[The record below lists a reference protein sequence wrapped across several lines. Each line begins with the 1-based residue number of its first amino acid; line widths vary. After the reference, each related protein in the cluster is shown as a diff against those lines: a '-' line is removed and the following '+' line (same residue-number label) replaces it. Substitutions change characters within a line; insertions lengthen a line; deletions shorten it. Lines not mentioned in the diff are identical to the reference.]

1 MSDKKYQIFVSS
13 TYTDLIDTRKKVI
26 DAILRLE
33 HFPVGM
39 EWFSASGEEQ
49 WEIIENELKTTDYYI
64 LILGQRYGTLNSEGI
79 GYTEKEYN
87 YAREMGIPVLSF
99 VRNENAPY
107 TNDEREEKRDGQ
119 KRIKLFRE
127 KVLKES
133 MVDFWETPEELVSK
147 VLVALNKQI
156 KRTKRT
162 GWVRGDQAMSADM
175 ANELVRLSKENS
187 ELREKLS
194 NLQVNERKPNFE
206 LLINNQ
212 RVLNLKV
219 KDRDK
224 IVSYF
229 EPIDKASLIKIEP
242 HDSDRLR
249 TYEFDD
255 IKTKFIEEID
265 KYNESI
271 VDFKMKKLIE
281 TMASSITHC
290 EENVIFLKLLLKNNG
305 NLIGKNIACTI
316 SFPKEVLFFDLNK
329 WNSYLREIEGMA
341 NKIVPQKPILEPSG
355 FGQEIIFKKSIEFNT
370 TLNHKNNRGTGI
382 RATMDYVHINVES
395 LLHTRSVNMSDYITI
410 HPLKRGTFEL
420 LVNIISEE
428 LTEPIEYSIPIV
440 VE

>member
-13 TYTDLIDTRKKVI
+13 TYKDLINTRKKVI

-39 EWFSASGEEQ
+39 EWFSASDEEQ

-87 YAREMGIPVLSF
+87 YAREIGIPVLSF
-99 VRNENAPY
+99 VRNENASY
-107 TNDEREEKRDGQ
+107 TNDEREEKREGQ

-194 NLQVNERKPNFE
+194 NIQVNERKPKFEIFINEEKELYYKLVEEWENEEISKLDEEYAINKINSYTSNLEKREE
-206 LLINNQ
+206 LLEPMTIGVKDYNDSLTSEMNEVYNNALVVKKKFLNRHFKIN
-212 RVLNLKV
+212 VNLKNTGNAIGNYIV
-219 KDRDK
+219 MELKFPDELKLIYQKHYTERYNELSKNVSNSLPLLPTIEMYGTTGLTNHPVDYLFFKEPYFKKENMVEENKNTLKLGISDLIHHTETEKD
-224 IVSYF
+224 SYF
-229 EPIDKASLIKIEP
+229 YAEIKKAGRFIINAKIICEELEEPIFYDLP
-242 HDSDRLR
+242 V
-249 TYEFDD
+249 
-255 IKTKFIEEID
+255 
-265 KYNESI
+265 I
-271 VDFKMKKLIE
+271 VD
-281 TMASSITHC
+281 
-290 EENVIFLKLLLKNNG
+290 
-305 NLIGKNIACTI
+305 
-316 SFPKEVLFFDLNK
+316 
-329 WNSYLREIEGMA
+329 
-341 NKIVPQKPILEPSG
+341 
-355 FGQEIIFKKSIEFNT
+355 
-370 TLNHKNNRGTGI
+370 
-382 RATMDYVHINVES
+382 
-395 LLHTRSVNMSDYITI
+395 
-410 HPLKRGTFEL
+410 
-420 LVNIISEE
+420 
-428 LTEPIEYSIPIV
+428 
-440 VE
+440 